1 MLWNMFILWPRP
13 QNEVTLI
20 VVVLCGTCLFYGH
33 VPKTKLHLF
42 IFFQMP
48 QGGVS
53 YISKNNVPKC
63 KLHFGEVP
71 KNVSYIYRG
80 PPPIS

>member
-1 MLWNMFILWPRP
+1 
-13 QNEVTLI
+13 
-20 VVVLCGTCLFYGH
+20 
-33 VPKTKLHLF
+33 
-42 IFFQMP
+42 MP
-48 QGGVS
+48 QGGVG